1 MGAAGEADGRVEVMR
16 ATRRALSAATWRTLL
31 AASLLVVAALP
42 GALAQTPAQMEYE
55 RQQREYWR
63 QQEQQ
68 RQEQQRQQQLMQDN
82 ARRQQEESARAARA
96 NLPQSPGAA
105 APMGGGAGGG
115 GALGGPAG
123 AQLEQARQVWLKR
136 PPLPPA
142 QNPLLGAWTR
152 PQARI
157 NAADP
162 FAQVGA
168 LMKGGLC
175 EVFFS
180 GDAVFEFKPAALMGI
195 DKRTRQGQTLDQ
207 VEYRGEAGHVVVIP
221 RTTLKLIV
229 FDFDGP
235 DRIRW
240 SGQNCVLTRVGATS
254 AAKAR

>member
-1 MGAAGEADGRVEVMR
+1 MKRILLMI
-16 ATRRALSAATWRTLL
+16 TALASA
-31 AASLLVVAALP
+31 VP
-42 GALAQTPAQMEYE
+42 ALAQTPAQMDYE

-82 ARRQQEESARAARA
+82 ARRQQEESARFLRP
-96 NLPQSPGAA
+96 NLPQNPGETA

-115 GALGGPAG
+115 GTLGGPAG
-123 AQLEQARQVWLKR
+123 AQLEQSRQAWLKR
-136 PPLPPA
+136 PPLPSA
-142 QNPLLGAWTR
+142 RNPLLGAWTR
-152 PQARI
+152 AQARV

-162 FAQVGA
+162 FAQLGA

-175 EVFFS
+175 EMFFS
-180 GDAVFEFKPAALMGI
+180 ADAVFEFRPGALVGI
-195 DKRTRQGQTLDQ
+195 DKRTHQAQTLDQ
-207 VEYRGEAGHVVVIP
+207 VEYRGDALHVAVIP
-221 RTTLKLIV
+221 RATLKLIL

-240 SGQNCVLTRVGATS
+240 SGQNCTLNRVAGQG